1 MFLKNE
7 IKGTPSEGSVGIS
20 AVLTRKHYKLLVTGL
35 ATLEVPEGVAMTNKS
50 GSKILQFDCEDRA
63 TAEILCDGLDV
74 SGIAWDEMA

>member
-1 MFLKNE
+1 M
-7 IKGTPSEGSVGIS
+7 
-20 AVLTRKHYKLLVTGL
+20 TGL